1 MTVEARVTAVNKG
14 GLEVDVNGIRGFMP
28 ISLID
33 MYRVENAEG
42 YLNQK
47 LLCMVVEVVP
57 SERNLVVSR
66 RSVSRARAR
75 GTARKAVGRNPGR
88 TGA

>member
-1 MTVEARVTAVNKG
+1 MTVEGRVTAVNKG

-28 ISLID
+28 ISHID

-47 LLCMVVEVVP
+47 LMCMVIEVVP

-66 RSVSRARAR
+66 RAFLMR
-75 GTARKAVGRNPGR
+75 GTRRATREAMGRNPGR